1 MQVFLEK
8 KNLEGGVP
16 KWTHR
21 KLSQRTSTQIIE
33 KKTTEETQAKIHE
46 KASGTPAGTFG
57 SIFAVT
63 SGRISVRTLGDI
75 HVLIM

>member
-1 MQVFLEK
+1 MKEEFLNELIENCHK
-8 KNLEGGVP
+8 GLLHKSL
-16 KWTHR
+16 
-21 KLSQRTSTQIIE
+21 E